1 MGSPTS
7 YIRTGRPYVIA
18 EIGNNHEGDIGVA
31 KELIFAAKDAG
42 VDSVKFQ
49 AIVPETLVSADQE
62 GRIRQLNKFCFN
74 LEQFAELSGIAKKL
88 ELEFF
93 TSVFDIDLIPG
104 LSEIQNIFKISS
116 GDNTYTDLID
126 AVAKAGKPTIISTGG
141 LSLDETAVLREQF
154 LLESKEPGNLA
165 LLHCVSNYPT
175 LPENAQLS
183 MLQSMQKRFPDT
195 IIGYS
200 DHTLGNNACFLAAA
214 MGAKIIE
221 KHFTLSHTYSDFRD
235 HQLSADPVQ
244 MTELVK
250 SLPEAFSL
258 AGSGKTDQDRSD
270 VPMIGVRRKAIAKQ
284 DICEGEVFSREN
296 VAWVRITGDSGVSDR
311 NSLYGLPAG
320 TSIQSGDII
329 SDESIQL

>member
-1 MGSPTS
+1 MGNLTS
-7 YIRTGRPYVIA
+7 SIRANRPYVIA

-49 AIVPETLVSADQE
+49 AIVPNTLVSADQE
-62 GRIRQLNKFCFN
+62 ARINQLNKFCFS
-74 LEQFAELSGIAKKL
+74 LDQFAELSQIAAKL

-116 GDNTYTDLID
+116 GDNTYTDLIE
-126 AVAKAGKPTIISTGG
+126 AVAKTEKPTIISTGG

-154 LLESKEPGNLA
+154 LLNSKEPGNLA

-175 LPENAQLS
+175 HPENAQLS
-183 MLQSMQKRFPDT
+183 LLQSMQRRFPDT
-195 IIGYS
+195 VIGYS

-214 MGAKIIE
+214 MGARIIE

-235 HQLSADPVQ
+235 HQLSADPAQ

-250 SLPEAFSL
+250 LLPEAFL
-258 AGSGKTDQDRSD
+258 LVGSGKTDQDRSD
-270 VPMIGVRRKAIAKQ
+270 FPMIGVRRKAIAKRN
-284 DICEGEVFSREN
+284 ICEGEVFSREN
-296 VAWVRITGDSGVSDR
+296 VSWVRISEETGVADR
-311 NSLYGLPAG
+311 NSLYGLTA
-320 TSIQSGDII
+320 SASMQSGDVIT
-329 SDESIQL
+329 EKSIQP